1 MNFDSFLNL
10 NSKKKRLLKTFFFPF
25 LLSLY
30 EPVMC
35 SLLTVTSYIRVLRF
49 FFVSEVFHSNKIW
62 ITYQIKLIITLTC
75 LFCANLI
82 SQIHLFSLSNK
93 TFHFGS
99 KLFISANNYLIMERK
114 IIIQHEIVMKKDKL
128 KCAVGVAFLI

>member
-10 NSKKKRLLKTFFFPF
+10 NSKKKKVIQNFFFPF

-49 FFVSEVFHSNKIW
+49 FFCERGVSFEQDLNYISN
-62 ITYQIKLIITLTC
+62 
-75 LFCANLI
+75 
-82 SQIHLFSLSNK
+82 
-93 TFHFGS
+93 
-99 KLFISANNYLIMERK
+99 
-114 IIIQHEIVMKKDKL
+114 
-128 KCAVGVAFLI
+128 